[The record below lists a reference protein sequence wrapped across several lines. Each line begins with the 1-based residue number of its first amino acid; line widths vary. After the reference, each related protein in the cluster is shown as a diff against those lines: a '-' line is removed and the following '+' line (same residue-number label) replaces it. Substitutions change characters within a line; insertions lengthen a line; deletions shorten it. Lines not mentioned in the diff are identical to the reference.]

1 MSTTDQRL
9 MQVLL
14 APTVSEKSTYV
25 GEKNNQVVFRVV
37 QDATKPEI
45 KAAVELLFKVKVKG
59 VQVSNVKGKE
69 KRWVE
74 DGPFAETKELI
85 AGFWIIE
92 VASKEEAIAWA
103 LKAPHPHFD
112 DGETNIELR
121 QIFEMDDFG
130 ESEAVD
136 KMRDLKLRSMS

>member
-1 MSTTDQRL
+1 MRFMMMVKASAATEAHVMPTDAQFAEMGAYNEQL
-9 MQVLL
+9 IKAGVMKDGMGLQS
-14 APTVSEKSTYV
+14 SEK
-25 GEKNNQVVFRVV
+25 GAR
-37 QDATKPEI
+37 I
-45 KAAVELLFKVKVKG
+45 HI
-59 VQVSNVKGKE
+59 KGKE